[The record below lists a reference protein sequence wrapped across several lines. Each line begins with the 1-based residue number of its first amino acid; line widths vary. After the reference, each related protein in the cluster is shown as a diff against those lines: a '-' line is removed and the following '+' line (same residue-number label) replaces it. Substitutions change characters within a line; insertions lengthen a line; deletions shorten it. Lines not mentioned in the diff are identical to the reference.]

1 MASSANEAAL
11 RAKLAASEAARAA
24 SEAARAEAEAALA
37 AEAARADASDARAN
51 TLARQ
56 LASFALVSHPDDGAA
71 PLTIA
76 AAPPLRASF
85 VFPRVPLRSPTDRN
99 APCFLS
105 SAFAAL
111 VSAPA
116 SLPAEPAL
124 AHTYAALVR
133 AGGDARGMC
142 SEGPFYALASSRLPP
157 FAAAV
162 GAAEGGMTAAALF
175 TSAALRTAVWSFAG
189 GCKPELHVRSR
200 AGAAGEPPFRPAFC
214 GELKSAGDGRALEQ
228 AAYYTAMDMVRIFFP
243 AAADGAPCARRF
255 FARPPLGYALV
266 GFPHVAYYISLEW
279 VGKLLVA
286 PISAPFFLGSAA
298 HEAAAAALPDVRDF
312 GEPTELIDE
321 ALAWRTVEGAQR
333 DCVAW
338 VVAGGVFRKLVRG
351 DARSGE
357 RFAAMA
363 RAYARLAEVL
373 PDTRRPRALVPW
385 ARLLFGAHEVLVE
398 LPAVAGARE
407 ATEAEMAG
415 SGGSIILQQVAAA
428 VVWLAAHR
436 LVYVDLRAPNVLV
449 HTAACGGG
457 AGAGTGGGDAA
468 LQATL
473 VDYDDCVLT
482 PEPVTSLAAFRAVL
496 ESTETPA
503 AGCAEGGTFA
513 ASFIAGQQRAVEGA
527 LAAAFGGRSGE
538 SF

>member
-1 MASSANEAAL
+1 M
-11 RAKLAASEAARAA
+11 LAESEAARV
-24 SEAARAEAEAALA
+24 EAETARAN
-37 AEAARADASDARAN
+37 AEAARDA
-51 TLARQ
+51 LARQ
-56 LASFALVSHPDDGAA
+56 LASFAIAGHTGDGAA
-71 PLTIA
+71 PPTIA
-76 AAPPLRASF
+76 AAPLLRASF
-85 VFPRVPLRSPTDRN
+85 VFPRVPLSSPTDRY

-116 SLPAEPAL
+116 SVPAEPAL
-124 AHTYAALVR
+124 ARAFAALVR

-142 SEGPFYALASSRLPP
+142 SEGQFYALASSRLPP

-162 GAAEGGMTAAALF
+162 GAAEGDMTAAALF
-175 TSAALRTAVWSFAG
+175 TSAALYTSVWSFAG

-228 AAYYTAMDMVRIFFP
+228 AAYYTAMDMVRVFFP

-255 FARPPLGYALV
+255 FTRPPLGFALV

-312 GEPTELIDE
+312 GEPKELIDE

-333 DCVAW
+333 NSIAW
-338 VVAGGVFRKLVRG
+338 VVAGDVFRKVVRG
-351 DARSGE
+351 EARSGE

-373 PDTRRPRALVPW
+373 PDARRPRALVPW

-415 SGGSIILQQVAAA
+415 SGCGGVILQQIAAA

-449 HTAACGGG
+449 HTAADGGG
-457 AGAGTGGGDAA
+457 GGGGGGGGDAA

-473 VDYDDCVLT
+473 IDYDDCVLT

-496 ESTETPA
+496 EATETPV

-513 ASFIAGQQRAVEGA
+513 ASFIAGKQRAVEDA
-527 LAAAFGGRSGE
+527 LAMAFGGRIGE
-538 SF
+538 GL